1 MPCTSFRKFIV
12 VLWSELGFGAEA
24 IMVVVVVVVVAVA
37 KLMTEYLV
45 ALWFEVIEGGTLLY
59 LRWQLH

>member
-1 MPCTSFRKFIV
+1 V
-12 VLWSELGFGAEA
+12 VLRSKLGFGAKA
-24 IMVVVVVVVVAVA
+24 MMVVVVVVVIAVA